1 MIDVGGLWMYLGLC
15 EECCP
20 PAKYVVSAFGVV
32 LWCCMNVVRINVHVC
47 VCVGSVRISSQ
58 RHDMFVCVH
67 LNDVL

>member
-1 MIDVGGLWMYLGLC
+1 MCMCVFMDVIRALSH
-15 EECCP
+15 CCP

-58 RHDMFVCVH
+58 RHDMFVCVCI
-67 LNDVL
+67 